1 MNFRISSKTAIGFL
15 ITLFVISAGFLTFPS
30 LVSAGTITY
39 RTKYI
44 SGDWTTYIY
53 RYDAS
58 TDSFSSNLKYSS
70 TYDYF
75 DDNATVGDILYLGRS
90 NVHSAFDGLVFYI
103 GTAMSGTGIT
113 IVPEYYNGSDWVT
126 VVDYKDDTEQFTA
139 TGERIFQFDPT
150 KQTGWSRV
158 NVNGATEIWIRFRIS
173 ALDTITEGGAQSTQR
188 TKWRSDR
195 IWVEDY
201 SSSTPA
207 TTDDI
212 YNADKNG
219 TFDLLEETPP
229 ATGLVP
235 TYSLRPTDELA
246 ITVDVTLSSDTD
258 AGSGDTVDVHGTDID
273 GTSLTESIDVSAG
286 AGTYTTVNKF
296 SSISSIDCNGFS
308 AGTVKITQNQW
319 GVVWKKDNWYRFDK
333 GLYFSNTYFADS
345 GKQYYINIKNWQIM
359 SATVWLGAE
368 GSNIT
373 FGELV
378 DETSKSTKNGVS
390 ILFDNKADQYIN
402 VMVTSGGSVKL
413 YSCYLSCIN
422 RNDALVAAKGTADAN
437 NRVWNTVFTD
447 GVAFSQTVYTNIF
460 NLNAIST
467 SAIVRRPVTTAT
479 VERVYGNYVSYGA
492 WFQNTEDGY
501 IKDIFGRNMGY
512 AAFMESEHDYNC
524 SLVNGDFDAWKVR
537 WSGTNNLARLYRKY
551 TVNIKVIDKDGN
563 PIEGA
568 NVTLKDVDG
577 TEVFSATTDS
587 NGEIPEQ
594 EVSRGYCQY
603 PDNNLETNLT
613 KDYSPHTLT
622 ISHQDYPS
630 REFKF
635 TLDKKIDWEI
645 ALKDKPVSNGSI
657 KVWGTEYADDEAG
670 TIYAQVFYGDGTPCD
685 TLASSSITA
694 TVYKSDGTKIID
706 GAQMNYVSG
715 SNGIYKY
722 DFNAGTFSS
731 EGVYI
736 IDTVASSSDPNIT
749 AYNSN
754 EIHISKSANLISQN
768 LDQKISEVASSTW
781 HYTSRSL
788 TDVSNIADAIWN
800 YTSDIGST
808 LAQNLGKAIWE
819 YTGSALDT
827 TGNAI
832 SKIWSYTGSA
842 LDTAGNAIAKVWSF
856 ATRKLTSRQIGT
868 SEYIAGVSSSSTVS
882 QVANKA
888 DQAATKYNV
897 ELIRKATFD
906 FAGIAD
912 SGSTTTLV
920 DAELDQP
927 DDYWN
932 DYELWMMSGDNI
944 GQKKVICD
952 FDHNSNTITLCS
964 ALPYAVASGDQYV
977 ISHERKLVHA
987 IWNWSS
993 RQLTSAANIAGDIWN
1008 YTGGRTLSAIGS
1020 LAADIW
1026 NDTFAPTRT
1035 LTSPNLDS
1043 GSLATL
1049 EDLSHWTVY
1058 LSDVGQV
1065 LAGKTYRAKLYVL
1078 NYLSAPT
1085 DAYAT
1090 PTATIYDADRNKVVE
1105 NVEMTKISTGIY
1117 EYTYSIPSSAGAGLW
1132 ETEVSV
1138 EVESGKTIRANDYWE
1153 VEASPAQVKINSIS
1167 DDTIPSI
1174 TANTTITNEGVS
1186 GYEYQYEYCL
1196 VDSLDNQCG
1205 GGDDIDYAKAA
1216 KYISAGENWTTNLTL
1231 NVSNAGT
1238 YYFKVVVYWG
1248 TERSVAYKQ
1257 FSAVE
1262 APSPSPGGGEGGGG
1276 GISIPTPKPKP
1287 TICKGPDLNLDG
1299 FVNSIDF
1306 SILLYYWKKKP
1317 PFKNSCVDINKD
1329 NKVDSVDFS
1338 IMLYWWNKKYV

>member
-1 MNFRISSKTAIGFL
+1 MQGKRNINGRKLNKALPFFIFL
-15 ITLFVISAGFLTFPS
+15 AMIPG

-126 VVDYKDDTEQFTA
+126 VVDYRDDTEQFTA

-150 KQTGWSRV
+150 KQTGWSSV
-158 NVNGATEIWIRFRIS
+158 NVNGATKVWIRFRIS
-173 ALDTITEGGAQSTQR
+173 ALDTITEGGAQSTQY

-201 SSSTPA
+201 ASSTPA

-219 TFDLLEETPP
+219 TFDLLEETSP

-273 GTSLTESIDVSAG
+273 GASLTESINVSAG

-308 AGTVKITQNQW
+308 NGTVKITQNQW

-390 ILFDNKADQYIN
+390 ILFDNKADQYII
-402 VMVTSGGSVKL
+402 VMETSGGSVKL

-460 NLNAIST
+460 NLNVIST

-512 AAFMESEHDYNC
+512 AAFMESEYDYNC

-568 NVTLKDVDG
+568 NVTLNDVDG

-603 PDNNLETNLT
+603 PDDNLETNLT

-622 ISHQDYPS
+622 ISHRDHPS

-635 TLDKKIDWEI
+635 TLNEKIDWTI
-645 ALKDKPVSNGSI
+645 ALSDAPQNSGTVI
-657 KVWGTEYADDEAG
+657 VHGTEYAPDEEG
-670 TIYAQVFYGDGTPCD
+670 VVYAQVLYGDGSPANSSANCNITRFNKDSIWVSQQNMTYIPGSDGGFYYNFTVPSNISVFMTNVKCSNPTAYGSSDFHVSTATDRIISYLEEINSTTHTTHSYLTGTISSQLNRIERNVSYIRENMSNASALSSMQIDVTWLVNNTATQNNYTDLKSYGD
-685 TLASSSITA
+685 TNWITA
-694 TVYKSDGTKIID
+694 TG
-706 GAQMNYVSG
+706 
-715 SNGIYKY
+715 
-722 DFNAGTFSS
+722 FS
-731 EGVYI
+731 
-736 IDTVASSSDPNIT
+736 T
-749 AYNSN
+749 
-754 EIHISKSANLISQN
+754 HSA
-768 LDQKISEVASSTW
+768 A
-781 HYTSRSL
+781 
-788 TDVSNIADAIWN
+788 DVWN
-800 YTSDIGST
+800 YTTRQLSSPICTDSNQNMTGIIGAKTECPTNASIYNYFTYGDNEDAFKATGFSTHSAADVWTVADRELSTPDNYKADVSGLSTQENITDLKTHGDTYWNATELSDIASEVWNFNIST
-808 LAQNLGKAIWE
+808 NIQARDALYAIYEVTILTGYVAQPL
-819 YTGSALDT
+819 
-827 TGNAI
+827 
-832 SKIWSYTGSA
+832 
-842 LDTAGNAIAKVWSF
+842 
-856 ATRKLTSRQIGT
+856 
-868 SEYIAGVSSSSTVS
+868 
-882 QVANKA
+882 
-888 DQAATKYNV
+888 
-897 ELIRKATFD
+897 
-906 FAGIAD
+906 
-912 SGSTTTLV
+912 
-920 DAELDQP
+920 
-927 DDYWN
+927 
-932 DYELWMMSGDNI
+932 
-944 GQKKVICD
+944 
-952 FDHNSNTITLCS
+952 
-964 ALPYAVASGDQYV
+964 ALP
-977 ISHERKLVHA
+977 
-987 IWNWSS
+987 
-993 RQLTSAANIAGDIWN
+993 N
-1008 YTGGRTLSAIGS
+1008 YYKV
-1020 LAADIW
+1020 
-1026 NDTFAPTRT
+1026 
-1035 LTSPNLDS
+1035 
-1043 GSLATL
+1043 L
-1049 EDLSHWTVY
+1049 E
-1058 LSDVGQV
+1058 G
-1065 LAGKTYRAKLYVL
+1065 
-1078 NYLSAPT
+1078 
-1085 DAYAT
+1085 
-1090 PTATIYDADRNKVVE
+1090 
-1105 NVEMTKISTGIY
+1105 
-1117 EYTYSIPSSAGAGLW
+1117 
-1132 ETEVSV
+1132 
-1138 EVESGKTIRANDYWE
+1138 
-1153 VEASPAQVKINSIS
+1153 
-1167 DDTIPSI
+1167 
-1174 TANTTITNEGVS
+1174 
-1186 GYEYQYEYCL
+1186 
-1196 VDSLDNQCG
+1196 
-1205 GGDDIDYAKAA
+1205 
-1216 KYISAGENWTTNLTL
+1216 
-1231 NVSNAGT
+1231 
-1238 YYFKVVVYWG
+1238 
-1248 TERSVAYKQ
+1248 AYKY
-1257 FSAVE
+1257 
-1262 APSPSPGGGEGGGG
+1262 
-1276 GISIPTPKPKP
+1276 
-1287 TICKGPDLNLDG
+1287 CD
-1299 FVNSIDF
+1299 
-1306 SILLYYWKKKP
+1306 
-1317 PFKNSCVDINKD
+1317 
-1329 NKVDSVDFS
+1329 
-1338 IMLYWWNKKYV
+1338 KYVRSIEN